1 MKLLLSWIFEHIDA
15 NWLTVSL
22 PDFIDQFNRTTA
34 EIDHVHAIKTARDL
48 IAWAQVTEKNDQ
60 HVTVFVPQKKSS
72 CSLPTRND
80 LLVDDWTFIV
90 WDQAA
95 PRWATGADV
104 GGSKEFLF
112 PALKYHENISE
123 LFDKEDYV
131 IEIDNKTISHRPDLW
146 GHRGIAREVAAIL
159 GKKLKPIDQFIE
171 KKSIKQES
179 EFELSSTVAPFS
191 LSLQAIG
198 GCNRFAYGLLS
209 DASTPA
215 SDPQMAIA
223 LARIDCRP
231 INTIV
236 DITNYVM
243 FDLGH
248 PMHAFDQ
255 DLLPAKELT
264 IRRARPREKIVLLD
278 GDEVSLISEDIVVSS
293 NGKPLAL
300 AGVMGGKTTEISRT
314 TKSVLFEAAQFD
326 ATTIRKSALR
336 HKKRTEASTR
346 FEKSLDPN
354 QATIALMR
362 ASFLVKKLMHASVD
376 STLFAVGKE
385 AMKPTVA
392 VSHSFLEKRLGM
404 QLDSTRVFEIVE
416 PLEFT
421 VQKTDL
427 DDDIRYIVTI
437 PTFRATKDI
446 SIPEDIVEEIG
457 RFVGYQTIQPELPK
471 LATSPK
477 SLRTIRASRHMR
489 ELLSFGLRMREIQ
502 SYAFFDE
509 SFLKTISWIPDGGN
523 VVSIQNPVSDNW
535 KRLCTTLV
543 PHILKAVSEN
553 CHQYDHLRFFEWGRV
568 WHTDSRATIVENKE
582 IAGIFYSTDKTFNF
596 YEGKDL
602 LSRFFEGLRIP
613 ITWHQMH
620 HDIEVWYEPYVTA
633 TISCGGIPIGKAG
646 MIPEK
651 MMRKISQKGA
661 AFVFELDS
669 TKILATDVSP
679 RFEPLAK
686 FPVVVRDMSM
696 LIPKQIT
703 TATIR
708 QLIISV
714 DPRITK
720 IDVVDFFEK
729 EEWKQQRSIT
739 YRFHI
744 YDSTKT
750 LIKEEVD
757 MILDAVMEL
766 LKPHG
771 VIIR

>member
-15 NWLTVSL
+15 NWSSLSL
-22 PDFIDQFNRTTA
+22 PDFIDQFNRITA
-34 EIDHVHAIKTARDL
+34 EIDRIHEITTPRDSIL
-48 IAWAQVTEKNDQ
+48 WAQIIEKSDQ
-60 HVTVFVPQKKSS
+60 HIVVFVPTKKDSF
-72 CSLPTRND
+72 SLPIRND
-80 LLVDDWTFIV
+80 LVVDDWTFIILNEST
-90 WDQAA
+90 

-112 PALKYHENISE
+112 PSLQYHENISD
-123 LFDKEDYV
+123 LLSKKDYV

-159 GKKLKPIDQFIE
+159 GKKLKPIDQMIE
-171 KKSIKQES
+171 KKSIKEES
-179 EFELSSTVAPFS
+179 EFELSSIAAPFS

-209 DASTPA
+209 HASTPP
-215 SDPQMAIA
+215 SDPHMAIL
-223 LARIDCRP
+223 LARIDCKP

-264 IRRARPREKIVLLD
+264 IRRARPREKMVLLD
-278 GDEVSLISEDIVVSS
+278 GDEISLISEDIVVSS

-314 TKSVLFEAAQFD
+314 TKSILFEAAQFD
-326 ATTIRKSALR
+326 ATTIRRSALR

-354 QATIALMR
+354 QATTALMR
-362 ASFLVKKLMHASVD
+362 AAYLVKKLMRVSID
-376 STLFAVGKE
+376 ETLFVVGKE
-385 AMKPTVA
+385 TTKPTVT
-392 VSHSFLEKRLGM
+392 VSHSFLEKRLGTT
-404 QLDSTRVFEIVE
+404 LDSARVFTIVE

-427 DDDIRYIVTI
+427 HDDTQYVLTV

-446 SIPEDIVEEIG
+446 SIPEDIVEEVG
-457 RFVGYQTIQPELPK
+457 RFIGYQTIQPELPK

-477 SLRTIRASRHMR
+477 SLRTIRASRHIR

-509 SFLKTISWIPDGGN
+509 SFLKTMSWIPDGGN

-543 PHILKAVSEN
+543 PHLLKAVNEN

-568 WHTDSRATIVENKE
+568 WYTDNRAAIVENKE
-582 IAGIFYSTDKTFNF
+582 IAGIFYSVDKSFDF

-602 LSRFFEGLRIP
+602 LSHFFEGLRIP

-620 HDIEVWYEPYVTA
+620 HDIEVWYEPYITA

-646 MIPEK
+646 MVPEK
-651 MMRKISQKGA
+651 MMRKISQKGS

-669 TKILATDVSP
+669 TKILAIDVSP
-679 RFEPLAK
+679 KFEPLAK
-686 FPVVVRDMSM
+686 FPIVIRDMSM

-708 QLIISV
+708 QLITSV

-720 IDVVDFFEK
+720 IDIVDFFEK
-729 EEWKQQRSIT
+729 DEWKQQRSIT

-744 YDSTKT
+744 YDPTKT
-750 LIKEEVD
+750 LIKDEVD
-757 MILDAVMEL
+757 TILDGVMEL